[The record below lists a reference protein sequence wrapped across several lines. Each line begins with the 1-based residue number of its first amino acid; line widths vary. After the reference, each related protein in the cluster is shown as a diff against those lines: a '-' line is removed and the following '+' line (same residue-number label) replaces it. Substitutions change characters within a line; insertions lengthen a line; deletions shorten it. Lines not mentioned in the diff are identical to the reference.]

1 MYKNYIC
8 AFLAALLLL
17 STAGCSSDNP
27 ETDGET
33 GETTPV
39 TETVA
44 ETEPERQPYIEKA
57 DYGGAGFHILS
68 MNHLGKDYFV
78 DELTGDAM
86 NDAVFE
92 RTAMT
97 EEYLGV
103 KITYDNSVPVQD
115 MASKLKAA
123 ATAGDDAY
131 QFALL
136 HAMESVN
143 AAVSEGLLLDWN
155 TIASVDMSRE
165 YWNHNIVK
173 ELELYGKNYIVRS
186 DYMLSNPLVVFVNN
200 RMIADNQ
207 LDNPYTLVREGRWDL
222 DTMVSMAETVMQDVN
237 GDGVMN
243 EKDVYGYATMTDW
256 QLTGYLYAGGMTVC
270 THDGDNLVI
279 ALNNEKTIN
288 YCQKVYD
295 FLHAPSTFGFAMRG
309 NVYMDIAN
317 DRCLFNTS
325 NIDNML
331 YYRDSEVE
339 IGILP
344 YPKYDAAQERYMQYD
359 LGGLMCMPMM
369 VQDREMA
376 GKVVEMLSYY
386 SMETTVPAYYTVL
399 FGEKLA
405 RDVDSVEMLSIVF
418 DNIVYD
424 AGMNYFGLGTN
435 YGFKMVYL
443 LMNLCN
449 AQSFDFASYYAKNAP
464 GFEKE
469 IAKFMEKVQAL
480 P

>member
-1 MYKNYIC
+1 MHKNYIC
-8 AFLAALLLL
+8 TLLAAMLLI
-17 STAGCSSDNP
+17 STVGCGGAD
-27 ETDGET
+27 
-33 GETTPV
+33 
-39 TETVA
+39 TETVSA
-44 ETEPERQPYIEKA
+44 GSETVPTTETVVETEPERQPYIGKA
-57 DYGGAGFHILS
+57 DYGGTDFHILS
-68 MNHLGKDYFV
+68 ASHFKENYFA
-78 DELTGDAM
+78 DELTGDTM

-92 RTAMT
+92 RTTMT
-97 EEYLGV
+97 EDYLGV
-103 KITYDNSVPVQD
+103 EITYDNTVPIQD
-115 MASKLKAA
+115 MFGLIKNA

-131 QFALL
+131 QLVLL
-136 HAMESVN
+136 HVMEGVG
-143 AAVSEGLLLDWN
+143 ATVSEGLLLDWN
-155 TIASVDMSRE
+155 VIEAVDMTRD
-165 YWNHNIVK
+165 YWNHNIVD

-186 DYMLSNPLVVFVNN
+186 NYMVSNPLVVFVNN

-207 LDNPYTLVREGRWDL
+207 LENPYMLVRDGKWDL
-222 DTMVSMAETVMQDVN
+222 DTMVSMAEKVAQDSN
-237 GDGVMN
+237 GDGLMD
-243 EKDVYGYATMTDW
+243 EKDIYGYATMMDW
-256 QLTGYLYAGGMTVC
+256 QLTGYLYAGGMTLC
-270 THDGDNLVI
+270 THDGENLVI

-309 NVYMDIAN
+309 DVSMDITS
-317 DRCLFNTS
+317 DQCLFNTG

-369 VQDREMA
+369 VKEREMA
-376 GKVVEMLSYY
+376 GQVVEMLSYY

-449 AQSFDFASYYAKNAP
+449 AQSFDFASFYAKNAP